1 MKQNNIIRML
11 LAGAAI
17 MSFASCD
24 NDTISIETEPAKA
37 EKQIVR
43 TETIGVLTESD
54 ATKVTL
60 TGTTF
65 SWVDGDEIAVWA
77 GTNATSGS
85 FQDCAVSSG
94 NITVAYGAG
103 EDRYN
108 YAVYPASV
116 KDDSNYGQ
124 STLNVILPATYTYTQ
139 VSGDNTPLP
148 MVAVNDKDN
157 SDLTFYNVG
166 GLLRI
171 TVKAIP
177 SDATGLV
184 FQFPGKKV
192 NGTFA
197 VSDPGTTTPSISNA
211 SPADATEQ
219 QITVTFGAGTAT
231 EMILNI
237 PLPAGSYDAVN
248 ITPVGSS
255 TKVGSY
261 RTIKAGGY
269 TATRARGKQLTATL
283 VSFSVAADKKVIF
296 SPGNLQATTTDLG
309 ANWTWGFAAHQWDYV
324 GASAANNTINGNGTV
339 SANGTVDL
347 FGWVGASNTTWSGA
361 AQYGISYSTTSN
373 STDTYGNVANEALK
387 SDWGNTIGTGW
398 RTPTNEEW
406 YYLFN
411 TRTTGGTV
419 FGTSSARYAHATI
432 NTDGTSVNGIILFP
446 DGVDIDASE
455 VTTAGIVN
463 DVSDWGTKCTSAE
476 WTTLE
481 AKGCVF
487 LSAAGYREGGSTV
500 YNVGSKGYYWSNTSY
515 YTSPEYHAYTV
526 YFSNSENRPDYN
538 HDRKY
543 GRSVRLVRNVE

>member
-1 MKQNNIIRML
+1 MKQKNIISIL

-24 NDTISIETEPAKA
+24 NEKIETKPIQT

-43 TETIGVLTESD
+43 TETVCVLTESD

-60 TGTTF
+60 TSSF
-65 SWVDGDEIAVWA
+65 SWVNGDQIAVWA
-77 GTNATSGS
+77 GTNATTGS
-85 FQDCAVSSG
+85 FQDCTVSSG

-116 KDDSNYGQ
+116 KDASNYGQ
-124 STLNVILPATYTYTQ
+124 SVLNVILPATYTYAQ
-139 VSGDNTPLP
+139 VNGENTPLP

-157 SDLTFYNVG
+157 SNLTFYNVG

-177 SDATGLV
+177 ADATGLV

-197 VSDPGTTTPSISNA
+197 VSDLGTTTPSISNA

-219 QITVTFGAGTAT
+219 QITVTFDAGTAT
-231 EMILNI
+231 EMTLNI
-237 PLPAGSYDAVN
+237 PLPTGSYDAVN
-248 ITPVGSS
+248 ITPVGST

-269 TATRARGKQLTATL
+269 TATRAHGKQLAATL

-324 GASAANNTINGNGTV
+324 GNATANNTIDGDGTV

-347 FGWVGASNTTWSGA
+347 FGWVGASNTTWTGA
-361 AQYGISYSTTSN
+361 AMYGISNSTTKN
-373 STDTYGNVANEALK
+373 STDTYGNVDGETLK
-387 SDWGNTIGTGW
+387 SDWGNTIGSGW
-398 RTPTNEEW
+398 RTLTTDEW
-406 YYLFN
+406 YYLF
-411 TRTTGGTV
+411 TLRSSGSTV
-419 FGTSSARYAHATI
+419 NGTSNARYSFATI
-432 NTDGTSVNGIILFP
+432 NTDGTPVKGIILFP
-446 DGVDIDASE
+446 
-455 VTTAGIVN
+455 N
-463 DVSDWGTKCTSAE
+463 DVTIDNSEATSWQVINGGCDDWGTKCTSAQ

-487 LSAAGYREGGSTV
+487 LPTAGAYRFGTTVEGNTAEGA
-500 YNVGSKGYYWSNTSY
+500 YWSSSDYGTQMARRVHFSSTDMTADNTAFRY
-515 YTSPEYHAYTV
+515 Y
-526 YFSNSENRPDYN
+526 
-538 HDRKY
+538 
-543 GRSVRLVRNVE
+543 GQSVRLVMDVQ

>member
-1 MKQNNIIRML
+1 MKQKNIISIL

-24 NDTISIETEPAKA
+24 NEKLESKPVQT

-43 TETIGVLTESD
+43 TETVCVLTESD

-60 TGTTF
+60 TSSF
-65 SWVDGDEIAVWA
+65 SWVNGDQIAVWA
-77 GTNATSGS
+77 GTNATTGS
-85 FQDCAVSSG
+85 FQDCTVSSG

-116 KDDSNYGQ
+116 KDASNYGQ
-124 STLNVILPATYTYTQ
+124 SVLNVILPATYTYAQ
-139 VSGDNTPLP
+139 VNGENTPLP

-157 SDLTFYNVG
+157 SNLTFYNVG

-177 SDATGLV
+177 ADATGLV

-197 VSDPGTTTPSISNA
+197 VSDLGTTTPSISN
-211 SPADATEQ
+211 SLPADATEQ
-219 QITVTFGAGTAT
+219 QITVTFDAGTAT
-231 EMILNI
+231 EMTLNI
-237 PLPAGSYDAVN
+237 PLPTGSYDAVN
-248 ITPVGSS
+248 ITPVGST

-269 TATRARGKQLTATL
+269 TATRAHGKQLAATL

-324 GASAANNTINGNGTV
+324 GNATANNTIDGDGTV

-347 FGWVGASNTTWSGA
+347 FGWVGASNTTWTGA
-361 AQYGISYSTTSN
+361 AMYGISNSTNTN
-373 STDTYGNVANEALK
+373 STDTYGNVADEALK

-398 RTPTNEEW
+398 YTLSYTEW
-406 YYLFN
+406 LYLFN
-411 TRTTGGTV
+411 TRASGSTVNGTGD
-419 FGTSSARYAHATI
+419 ARYTNATI
-432 NTDGTSVNGIILFP
+432 NIDGTSVKGMILFP
-446 DGVDIDASE
+446 
-455 VTTAGIVN
+455 N
-463 DVSDWGTKCTSAE
+463 DVTIDNSEASSWGAVNSTSNWLTQCTSAQ
-476 WTTLE
+476 WTILE

-487 LSAAGYREGGSTV
+487 LPAAGIRYTGIN
-500 YNVGSKGYYWSNTSY
+500 NVGQYGFYWSSSSY
-515 YTSPEYHAYTV
+515 IGNAHYANCLTFNNGTLQNISM
-526 YFSNSENRPDYN
+526 SRL
-538 HDRKY
+538 Y
-543 GRSVRLVRNVE
+543 GYSVRLVKDVQ

>member
-1 MKQNNIIRML
+1 MKQKNIIRML

-85 FQDCAVSSG
+85 FQDCAVSGG

-124 STLNVILPATYTYTQ
+124 SVLNVILPATYTYAQ
-139 VSGDNTPLP
+139 VNGENTPLP

-157 SDLTFYNVG
+157 SNLTFYNVG

-177 SDATGLV
+177 ADATGLV

-197 VSDPGTTTPSISNA
+197 VSDLGTTTPSISNA

-219 QITVTFGAGTAT
+219 QITVTFDAGTAT
-231 EMILNI
+231 EMTLNI
-237 PLPAGSYDAVN
+237 PFPTGSYDAVN

-296 SPGNLQATTTDLG
+296 SPGNLQATYDGSSWSWAT
-309 ANWTWGFAAHQWDYV
+309 AKNQWDYIGNAEGNTKV
-324 GASAANNTINGNGTV
+324 TNASPYVADYSGT
-339 SANGTVDL
+339 STTVDL
-347 FGWVGASNTTWSGA
+347 FGWVGASSTWTGA
-361 AQYGISYSTTSN
+361 AMYGITSATTTN
-373 STDTYGNVANEALK
+373 STDTYGNISNEALK
-387 SDWGNTIGTGW
+387 SDWGTTIGTGW
-398 RTPTNEEW
+398 RTLAKEEW
-406 YYLFN
+406 VYLFN
-411 TRTTGGTV
+411 TRASGATV
-419 FGTSSARYAHATI
+419 NGTSDARYTHATI
-432 NTDGTSVNGIILFP
+432 NTNGTPVNGMILFP
-446 DGVDIDASE
+446 DGVTIAADEA
-455 VTTAGIVN
+455 TTWGSINGNSA
-463 DVSDWGTKCTSAE
+463 WGTQCTSAQ
-476 WTTLE
+476 WKALE
-481 AKGCVF
+481 AKGCIF
-487 LSAAGYREGGSTV
+487 LPAAGGRSAATVSSSGS
-500 YNVGSKGYYWSNTSY
+500 SGYYWSSSSLTDEDDASC
-515 YTSPEYHAYTV
+515 V
-526 YFSNSENRPDYN
+526 CFFSNNLYLPNDNNRN
-538 HDRKY
+538 R
-543 GRSVRLVRNVE
+543 GISVRLVRDAN